1 MLHMRADQML
11 KFIQDWP
18 VMPVETHSVHLRPA
32 DFFEGNPSIDVPSN
46 KNLSSQEV
54 YRSQPDCCVGT
65 NTSNGAKL

>member
-1 MLHMRADQML
+1 
-11 KFIQDWP
+11 
-18 VMPVETHSVHLRPA
+18 MPVETHSVHLRPA